1 MKQLFRRA
9 TALVLALLVTVSTA
23 AASEAMGWQIHT
35 GKTQLSQGTG
45 LGKNL
50 FWSDTYSDLRAEYY
64 VEYTPNSAVLPT
76 VSYGTQ
82 VLNKDTLTNMAAGLE
97 AQGRHVVS
105 GINGDW
111 YVVSTGAPVGLVV
124 TNGVVRVTPYYDNA
138 WAVGF
143 RSDGTAFIGQPKLYT
158 TVSFGGQSYRL
169 SGSINKIRKITAADT
184 SGGLTLLTSDF
195 SATTENTQPGV
206 DVILAPVDDGS
217 GYALEPRIGRQTRY
231 VVEQVLES
239 TKSIPIPAGK
249 AVLTMNGKDN
259 AEILAALRAL
269 KPGDPVMLT
278 VATGDARWTEAVEA
292 LGGTHKIVHE
302 GQVCAG
308 LPTERTAWTAVGIR
322 ADGSVVLYTMDG
334 RRSGHSVGATLSQIA
349 QRLLELGCTDAI
361 GMDGG
366 GSTTLGAA
374 LPGQNAFQVVGKPSD
389 GAQRANSTAIF
400 LTTQLQPTGMLG
412 SYYVTPGDSM
422 LLAKAAVQLSASGLD
437 SAYYPVAGNPVSW
450 TVSSGGGSVDANGL
464 FTAGTE
470 SGFTQVTA
478 SDGAAEGTAYIT
490 TVKTPDSI
498 TVTNQATG
506 AAVTQLNLD
515 PEQQVDLTA
524 SAVYRKLALT
534 AQDACFTWGADPA
547 VGTIDQNGLFT
558 AGGEGARGSI
568 TVSAGERSVTIPVRV
583 AGHVYQLEDC
593 EGVPTFQ
600 GDVSAEL
607 TVETGLELVHSGS
620 QSWRVAYD
628 LPAGGTSTLAGS
640 LSIAAGEKY
649 LGLWVYGDGSGN
661 ALTATAVDVSLRPQS
676 FALTELNFTG
686 WKHICVPLP
695 ENTVS
700 LTGIQI
706 VRGSGNGGGAEG
718 WMEHQSGVIWL
729 DHFTTSN
736 EDLQDTTA
744 PTITI
749 KTEGTQLTAA
759 ISDDVDRSFAQK
771 QITVTYDGAPL
782 AFTWNEAAGTLT
794 AALPAAGERFHRV
807 SVTAADASGNLGRA
821 SADLGSMGS
830 RPALFADLAGS
841 PYVRQASYLYDSGV
855 TNGVPS
861 ANGLLFQPEKDIT
874 RAEFFALAARWLNLD
889 LSQYAGVELPFADAA
904 QVPGWALNEVKAMY
918 ALGLLK
924 GAAAG
929 DRLLVNAGATITRAE
944 ALTILGRTQPMGYGT
959 GSFTAP
965 DAAQVADWARVFV
978 HNLWAQGVTG
988 EKSANIRPQDLLTR
1002 GEMAQM
1008 LYNMH

>member
-9 TALVLALLVTVSTA
+9 TALVLVLLVTVSTA

-35 GKTQLSQGTG
+35 GKTQLSQGAG

-76 VSYGTQ
+76 VSYGTR

-389 GAQRANSTAIF
+389 GAQRANSTAI
-400 LTTQLQPTGMLG
+400 
-412 SYYVTPGDSM
+412 
-422 LLAKAAVQLSASGLD
+422 LD
-437 SAYYPVAGNPVSW
+437 RK
-450 TVSSGGGSVDANGL
+450 SV
-464 FTAGTE
+464 
-470 SGFTQVTA
+470 V
-478 SDGAAEGTAYIT
+478 
-490 TVKTPDSI
+490 
-498 TVTNQATG
+498 
-506 AAVTQLNLD
+506 
-515 PEQQVDLTA
+515 
-524 SAVYRKLALT
+524 
-534 AQDACFTWGADPA
+534 
-547 VGTIDQNGLFT
+547 
-558 AGGEGARGSI
+558 
-568 TVSAGERSVTIPVRV
+568 
-583 AGHVYQLEDC
+583 
-593 EGVPTFQ
+593 
-600 GDVSAEL
+600 
-607 TVETGLELVHSGS
+607 
-620 QSWRVAYD
+620 
-628 LPAGGTSTLAGS
+628 
-640 LSIAAGEKY
+640 
-649 LGLWVYGDGSGN
+649 
-661 ALTATAVDVSLRPQS
+661 
-676 FALTELNFTG
+676 
-686 WKHICVPLP
+686 
-695 ENTVS
+695 
-700 LTGIQI
+700 
-706 VRGSGNGGGAEG
+706 
-718 WMEHQSGVIWL
+718 
-729 DHFTTSN
+729 
-736 EDLQDTTA
+736 
-744 PTITI
+744 
-749 KTEGTQLTAA
+749 
-759 ISDDVDRSFAQK
+759 
-771 QITVTYDGAPL
+771 
-782 AFTWNEAAGTLT
+782 
-794 AALPAAGERFHRV
+794 
-807 SVTAADASGNLGRA
+807 
-821 SADLGSMGS
+821 
-830 RPALFADLAGS
+830 
-841 PYVRQASYLYDSGV
+841 
-855 TNGVPS
+855 
-861 ANGLLFQPEKDIT
+861 
-874 RAEFFALAARWLNLD
+874 
-889 LSQYAGVELPFADAA
+889 
-904 QVPGWALNEVKAMY
+904 
-918 ALGLLK
+918 
-924 GAAAG
+924 
-929 DRLLVNAGATITRAE
+929 
-944 ALTILGRTQPMGYGT
+944 
-959 GSFTAP
+959 
-965 DAAQVADWARVFV
+965 
-978 HNLWAQGVTG
+978 
-988 EKSANIRPQDLLTR
+988 
-1002 GEMAQM
+1002 
-1008 LYNMH
+1008 

>member
-1 MKQLFRRA
+1 MKHLFRRA
-9 TALVLALLVTVSTA
+9 AALGLALLVTINTA
-23 AASEAMGWQIHT
+23 AASDAMGWQIHT

-45 LGKNL
+45 LGKNI

-64 VEYTPNSAVLPT
+64 VEYTPNAAVTPT
-76 VSYGTQ
+76 VTYGNQ
-82 VLNKDTLTNMAAGLE
+82 VLDKDTLTNMAARLE
-97 AQGRHVVS
+97 AQGKHVVS

-124 TNGVVRVTPYYDNA
+124 TGGVVRVTPYYDNA

-143 RSDGTAFIGQPKLYT
+143 RSDGTAFIGQPKLNT
-158 TVSFGGQSYRL
+158 TVAFGGQTFRL
-169 SGSINKIRKITAADT
+169 SGSINKIRKVTAADT

-195 SATTENTQPGV
+195 AAATENTQPGV
-206 DVILAPVDDGS
+206 DVILAPADDGS
-217 GYALEPRIGRQTRY
+217 GYALEPRLGRQTRY

-239 TKSIPIPAGK
+239 TGSIPIPAGK

-259 AEILAALRAL
+259 ADILAALRAL
-269 KPGDPVMLT
+269 QPGDVVMLT
-278 VATGDARWTEAVEA
+278 IAVGDPRWTEAVEA
-292 LGGTHKIVHE
+292 LGGTYKIVHE

-334 RRSGHSVGATLSQIA
+334 KRSGHSVGATLSQIA

-400 LTTQLQPTGMLG
+400 LTTQLQPTGKLE
-412 SYYVTPGDSM
+412 SYFVTPGDSM
-422 LLAKAAVQLSASGLD
+422 VLAKAAVQLSASGLD
-437 SAYYPVAGNPVSW
+437 SAYYPTAGGPVNW

-470 SGFTQVTA
+470 SGFSQVIA
-478 SDGAAEGTAYIT
+478 SDGTAEGTAYIT

-498 TVTNQATG
+498 TVANQATG

-534 AQDACFTWGADPA
+534 AQDACFTWSADPA

-558 AGGEGARGSI
+558 AGAEGGSGNI
-568 TVSAGERSVTIPVRV
+568 TVSAGERSVTIPVHI
-583 AGHVYQLEDC
+583 AGHVYPLEDC
-593 EGVPTFQ
+593 EGTPTFR

-607 TVETGLELVHSGS
+607 TVETDLERVHSGS
-620 QSWRVAYD
+620 QSWRVTYD
-628 LPAGGTSTLAGS
+628 LPAGGTAALAGA
-640 LSIAAGEKY
+640 LSITAGERY

-661 ALTATAVDVSLRPQS
+661 ALTASAVDGSLRPQS
-676 FALTELNFTG
+676 FALAQLNFTG
-686 WKHICVPLP
+686 WKHISVPLP
-695 ENTVS
+695 ADTVS
-700 LTGIQI
+700 LTGLQI
-706 VRGSGNGGGAEG
+706 VRGGGNGAGAEG
-718 WMEHQSGVIWL
+718 WTERQSGVIWL
-729 DHFTTSN
+729 DQFTTSN
-736 EDLQDTTA
+736 EELHDTTA
-744 PTITI
+744 PTVTL
-749 KTEGTQLTAA
+749 KVEGGRLTAA
-759 ISDDVDRSFAQK
+759 VSDDVDRSFARK
-771 QITVTYDGAPL
+771 QITATYDGAPL
-782 AFTWNEAAGTLT
+782 DFTWDEAAGTL
-794 AALPAAGERFHRV
+794 AAPLPAAGERFHRV

-830 RPALFADLAGS
+830 REAIFTDLTDS
-841 PYVRQASYLYDSGV
+841 PCVRQASYLYDSGV

-861 ANGLLFQPEKDIT
+861 SNGLLFQPEKAIT
-874 RAEFFALAARWLNLD
+874 RAEFFALAARWLKLD
-889 LSQYAGVELPFADAA
+889 LNQYADVVLPFADAA
-904 QVPGWALNEVKAMY
+904 QTPDWALREVKAMY

-924 GAAAG
+924 GAAVG
-929 DRLLVNAGATITRAE
+929 DQLLVNAGATITRAE

-965 DAAQVADWARVFV
+965 DAAQVADWSLVFV
-978 HNLWAQGVTG
+978 RNLWAQGVTG
-988 EKSANIRPQDLLTR
+988 DRSASIRPQDLLTR

-1008 LYNMH
+1008 LYAMH